1 MARRQMSARSLE
13 KWTNLAATLPIVAK
27 ATIIYPDL
35 DVYRRSLGDDC
46 VRWDCVALTGLT

>member
-1 MARRQMSARSLE
+1 VARRQMSARSLE